1 MEIVLV
7 RHGEPD
13 WEPGGFAVDDPELT
27 ALGRAQAE
35 RAAEQLARERF
46 DALYVSPLRRARETA
61 TPIAERLGLEARP
74 ASWARELGLPPMAGL
89 ATAEVRRFFEE
100 ARARDLEKWWE
111 GPPGGESFR
120 HFHERVSSGVEAL
133 LVGEHRM
140 QLHEDSGHRIWRLPE
155 AERRILLV
163 AHEGTN
169 ALVISH
175 LLGVNPVPWEWVRF
189 SSTWAGISRLRTVR
203 VASGAV
209 WVLARFNE
217 VGHLDG
223 LEERFAEHEVEEG
236 TE

>member
-13 WEPGGFAVDDPELT
+13 WEPDGFAVDDPELT
-27 ALGRAQAE
+27 ARGRAQAE
-35 RAAEQLARERF
+35 RTAEALARESF

-61 TPIAERLGLEARP
+61 EPIAKRHGLEART
-74 ASWARELGLPPMAGL
+74 ASWMRELGLPPMAGV
-89 ATAEVRRFFEE
+89 AKAEVRRFFEE
-100 ARARDLEKWWE
+100 ARARDLEKWWD

-120 HFHERVSSGVEAL
+120 HFHERVVAGVESL

-140 QLHEDSGHRIWRLPE
+140 ELHEDSGHRIWRLPD

-169 ALVISH
+169 ALIVSH
-175 LLGVNPVPWEWVRF
+175 LLGIDPVPWEWVRF
-189 SSTWAGISRLRTVR
+189 SSSWTGISRLRTVP

-209 WVLARFNE
+209 WVLARFNDE
-217 VGHLDG
+217 AHLDG
-223 LEERFAEHEVEEG
+223 VDASAAEVEGAE
-236 TE
+236 

>member
-13 WEPGGFAVDDPELT
+13 WEPDGFAVDDPELT
-27 ALGRAQAE
+27 ARGRAQAE
-35 RAAEQLARERF
+35 RTAEALARESF

-61 TPIAERLGLEARP
+61 EPIAKRHGLEART
-74 ASWARELGLPPMAGL
+74 ASWMRELGLPPMAGV
-89 ATAEVRRFFEE
+89 AKAEVRRFFEE
-100 ARARDLEKWWE
+100 ARARDLEKWWD

-120 HFHERVSSGVEAL
+120 HFHERVVAGVESL

-140 QLHEDSGHRIWRLPE
+140 ELHEDSGHRIWRLPD

-169 ALVISH
+169 ALIVSH
-175 LLGVNPVPWEWVRF
+175 LLGIDPVPWEWVRF
-189 SSTWAGISRLRTVR
+189 SSSWTGISRLRTVP

-209 WVLARFNE
+209 WVLARFNDE
-217 VGHLDG
+217 AHLDG
-223 LEERFAEHEVEEG
+223 VDTSAADVEAAE
-236 TE
+236 

>member
-13 WEPGGFAVDDPELT
+13 WEPDGFAVDDPELT
-27 ALGRAQAE
+27 ARGRAQAE
-35 RAAEQLARERF
+35 RTAEALARESF

-61 TPIAERLGLEARP
+61 EPIAKRHGLEART
-74 ASWARELGLPPMAGL
+74 ASWMRELGLPPMAGV
-89 ATAEVRRFFEE
+89 AKAEVRRFFEE
-100 ARARDLEKWWE
+100 ARARDLEKWWD

-120 HFHERVSSGVEAL
+120 HFHERVVAGVESL

-140 QLHEDSGHRIWRLPE
+140 ELHEDSGHRIWRLPD

-169 ALVISH
+169 ALIVSH
-175 LLGVNPVPWEWVRF
+175 LLGIDPVPWEWVRF
-189 SSTWAGISRLRTVR
+189 SSSWTGISRLRTVP

-209 WVLARFNE
+209 WVLARFNDE
-217 VGHLDG
+217 AHLDG
-223 LEERFAEHEVEEG
+223 VDTSAADVEGAE
-236 TE
+236 

>member
-27 ALGRAQAE
+27 PHGRAQAE
-35 RAAEQLARERF
+35 RAAEMLSRERF
-46 DALYVSPLRRARETA
+46 DALYVSPLRRALETA
-61 TPIAERLGLEARP
+61 APIGARLALEPRT
-74 ASWARELGLPPMAGL
+74 ASWMRELGLPAMAGL

-100 ARARDLEKWWE
+100 ARARDLEKWWD

-120 HFHERVSSGVEAL
+120 HFHERVASGIEAL

-140 QLHEDSGHRIWRLPE
+140 ELHEDSGHRLWRIPQ
-155 AERRILLV
+155 AERRVLLV
-163 AHEGTN
+163 GHEGTN

-175 LLGVNPVPWEWVRF
+175 LLGIDPVPWEWVRF
-189 SSTWAGISRLRTVR
+189 SSTWAGISRLRTVP

-209 WVLARFNE
+209 WVLSRFND
-217 VGHLDG
+217 VTHLDG
-223 LEERFAEHEVEEG
+223 LEERFAAHEVEEG